1 MDQEVDYPLLLLADW
16 LTGINFRDEMD
27 GKPLDL
33 RIHSYYLPVSLFAE
47 IAFAQRLADV

>member
-1 MDQEVDYPLLLLADW
+1 MVLLIIDAVR
-16 LTGINFRDEMD
+16 FSPR

-33 RIHSYYLPVSLFAE
+33 RIDSYYLPLSVFGE